1 MPDLMIAGM
10 MKRRIE
16 NYKEIV
22 KSLLDNQELNEKQKV
37 FLKKEKVSQW
47 KLSKHTL

>member
-22 KSLLDNQELNEKQKV
+22 KALLDNQELSETQKE
-37 FLKKEKVSQW
+37 FLQKEKLLQ
-47 KLSKHTL
+47 

>member
-1 MPDLMIAGM
+1 MPDLKIAGM

-22 KSLLDNQELNEKQKV
+22 KALLDNQELSEQQKQ
-37 FLKKEKVSQW
+37 FLQKEKIND
-47 KLSKHTL
+47 

>member
-1 MPDLMIAGM
+1 MTDLMIAGM

-22 KSLLDNQELNEKQKV
+22 RILLNNQELSKQQKE
-37 FLKKEKVSQW
+37 FLQKEKV
-47 KLSKHTL
+47 LE

>member
-22 KSLLDNQELNEKQKV
+22 KTLLDNQELSEQQKE
-37 FLKKEKVSQW
+37 FLQKEKLV
-47 KLSKHTL
+47 

>member
-1 MPDLMIAGM
+1 MTDMMLAGL

-22 KSLLDNQELNEKQKV
+22 ITLLNKQKLSENQKQ
-37 FLKKEKVSQW
+37 FLTKEKVLQ
-47 KLSKHTL
+47 

>member
-22 KSLLDNQELNEKQKV
+22 KTLLNKQELTNHQKE
-37 FLKKEKVSQW
+37 FLQKEKIIDEN
-47 KLSKHTL
+47 